1 MDRRTT
7 ADSSIDLRDYVAVLR
22 RQRWLIVLAA
32 ALGLGAGF
40 GYSIAS
46 TPVYTGTAEV
56 LVRPMSL
63 DPLDSAADDFSVE
76 TEREVVLSSAV
87 ARIAARRLGAPSPQ
101 ALLEHVEVD
110 IPAESRVMEIAYSDP
125 DPNRAYM
132 ASAAFA
138 DAYLEFRTRQA
149 LNAALRVISDIQR
162 RIDERLDELEA
173 INEVIAAAA
182 PGSVEHQNALYRRE
196 VIVGQLSV
204 LETQQASI
212 STPTLGPGSVIGR
225 RRPTE
230 PSSPSY
236 PLNLALGLFFGGF
249 VGVVV
254 AFVRDRMDDRIRETT
269 ELERSARA
277 PTLATVPAVKA
288 AELNGVASY
297 DDSNPALAESYRRL
311 RNSVHLLARADRLRI
326 LMITSA
332 VEQEGK
338 TTTAANL
345 AVSLAMM
352 GRKVVLVSADL
363 RRPRLHELLH
373 VENGEGIEGVLRG
386 ATTLAEAVQPTDIE
400 NLLILP
406 SGPTPP
412 HPGELLSPERAGPLF
427 KELAKSADYVIV
439 DSPPALLVAD
449 TMSMAPHVD
458 AVVLVAREGTTTRKE
473 IELVRAA
480 FDRADARVIGTVFTN
495 HAGVDSEY
503 YRYLGGS
510 RARRRPTW
518 SYGRRLAR
526 WAQTRGGDDVEAPA
540 SRESPPS

>member
-1 MDRRTT
+1 MDRPTT

-32 ALGLGAGF
+32 ALGLGAGL
-40 GYSIAS
+40 GYSFAS
-46 TPVYTGTAEV
+46 TPVYSGTAKV

-63 DPLDSAADDFSVE
+63 DPLDSGTDDFTVE

-101 ALLEHVEVD
+101 GLLEHVEVE

-132 ASAAFA
+132 AAGAFA

-149 LNAALRVISDIQR
+149 LNAALRVTSDIQR
-162 RIDERLDELEA
+162 RIDERLAELEE
-173 INEVIAAAA
+173 INEVIASAT
-182 PGSVEHQNALYRRE
+182 PGSVDHQNALYRRE

-204 LETQQASI
+204 LETQQASV
-212 STPTLGPGSVIGR
+212 SAPTLDAGSVIGR

-249 VGVVV
+249 LGVVV

-288 AELNGVASY
+288 AEMNGLASY

-311 RNSVHLLARADRLRI
+311 RNSVHLLARAERLRI

-345 AVSLAMM
+345 AISLAMM

-363 RRPRLHELLH
+363 RRPRLHELLD
-373 VENGEGIEGVLRG
+373 VENGAGVEGVLRG
-386 ATTLAEAVQPTDIE
+386 ATSLADAVQATDIE

-406 SGPTPP
+406 SGPTPQ

-449 TMSMAPHVD
+449 TMSMAPYVD
-458 AVVLVAREGTTTRKE
+458 AVILIAREGTTTRRE
-473 IELVRAA
+473 IELARDSFEQAG
-480 FDRADARVIGTVFTN
+480 ARVLGTVFTN
-495 HAGVDSEY
+495 HQGIDSGYYSYLAGERFSP
-503 YRYLGGS
+503 RWNRRFS
-510 RARRRPTW
+510 RWVAKSALARRERTYP
-518 SYGRRLAR
+518 G
-526 WAQTRGGDDVEAPA
+526 EP
-540 SRESPPS
+540 PPS